1 MDGTIIIWSLV
12 GIAAILN
19 ILVSVYLF
27 NRIDLDPMQKIVQT
41 ILVWLVPV
49 IAALALWLFN
59 RSHDVKEI
67 NKKPFGGG
75 ANDSIGVQPPSGSIS
90 GGD

>member
-1 MDGTIIIWSLV
+1 MDETIIIWSLV
-12 GIAAILN
+12 GIATILN

-27 NRIDLDPMQKIVQT
+27 NRSDLELIQKIVQAL
-41 ILVWLVPV
+41 IVWLVPF
-49 IAALALWLFN
+49 IAALGLWLFN
-59 RSHDVKEI
+59 RSHDVNEI
-67 NKKPFGGG
+67 NKQPFGGG